1 VQRDCASAQWAPWQA
16 NKVSNNLSEHMSE
29 QFQSAVADTGVEYEI
44 ADNEFLVLAQNKA
57 GQFVYANQA
66 YLKAS
71 GYAWEELNGTL
82 TSRMMHRDTP
92 IQISK
97 DMQRTLV
104 SKRPWTGI
112 IKNKRKNGDHYWL
125 RLNISPLYANGR
137 EYAGALLVHSKP
149 SRDDIARCDKLYR
162 EMADRPSKDLI
173 IINGRPLKVSWFLRM
188 AMPLARYGLNARI
201 AITMALVILAGAVAV
216 GIASTGSGKMA
227 GAAFAAFAAFSAW
240 AGLRLSRDIV
250 QPLRKALQI
259 ANDTAAGDLSS
270 SIRSARNDEIG
281 SLMRALSQMNMN
293 MRATVVDVRDGV
305 RLMEGATREI
315 ASHTADLSERT
326 NHQAAHLQ
334 TTAASMEEMTANV
347 KQTADASKLASECA
361 RSASEAAES
370 GGRVIGEVVGTMTGI
385 TQSSKKITDIIGVID
400 SIAFQTN
407 ILALNAAVEAA
418 RAGEQ
423 GRGFAVVASEVR
435 SLAQRSATSAREIR
449 QLIVDSVEK
458 ISDGS
463 RLVNDAGK
471 TIDNVVKQVRQM
483 TELVL
488 RIADASHEQSAGIA
502 QINDGVANLD
512 QVTQRNAAMV
522 GENTASAAS
531 LREQAEQLAA
541 AVSVFKL
548 SQKENQLLFNSVQV
562 DMGKM
567 KRESLVARAA

>member
-1 VQRDCASAQWAPWQA
+1 
-16 NKVSNNLSEHMSE
+16 MSQHIE
-29 QFQSAVADTGVEYEI
+29 SVVADTGVEYEI
-44 ADNEFLVLAQNKA
+44 GENEFLVLAQNKA
-57 GQFVYANQA
+57 GQFAYANHA
-66 YLKAS
+66 YLNAS
-71 GYAWEELNGTL
+71 GYSWEELKGTI
-82 TSRMMHRDTP
+82 TARMMHRDTP
-92 IQISK
+92 VELSK

-104 SKRPWTGI
+104 AKRPWTGI

-149 SRDDIARCDKLYR
+149 SREDIARCEKLYR
-162 EMADRPSKDLI
+162 EMVERPSKDLI
-173 IINGRPLKVSWFLRM
+173 ILNGRPLKLSWFLRM
-188 AMPLARYGLNARI
+188 ALPLSRYGLNARI
-201 AITMALVILAGAVAV
+201 SVTMALVILAAGVAI
-216 GIASTGSGKMA
+216 GLGSIGNGFAA
-227 GAAFAAFAAFSAW
+227 GGAFAAFALFTGW
-240 AGLRLSRDIV
+240 AGWRLSRDIV
-250 QPLRKALQI
+250 QPLRRALQI
-259 ANDTAAGDLSS
+259 ANDTAAGDLSTG
-270 SIRSARNDEIG
+270 IRSARNDEIG

-305 RLMEGATREI
+305 RQMEGATREI

-334 TTAASMEEMTANV
+334 TPAASMEEMTANV
-347 KQTADASKLASECA
+347 KQTADASKMASDCA

-385 TQSSKKITDIIGVID
+385 TQSSKKISDIIGVID

-423 GRGFAVVASEVR
+423 GRGFAVVAAEVR

-449 QLIVDSVEK
+449 QLIVDSVDR
-458 ISDGS
+458 INDGS

-531 LREQAEQLAA
+531 LRAQAEQLAA

-548 SQKENQLLFNSVQV
+548 SQQENQAFFNSVQV
-562 DMGKM
+562 DMSKM

>member
-1 VQRDCASAQWAPWQA
+1 MSDHFLSAA
-16 NKVSNNLSEHMSE
+16 
-29 QFQSAVADTGVEYEI
+29 ADTGIEYEI
-44 ADNEFLVLAQNKA
+44 GDNEFLVLAQNKA
-57 GQFVYANQA
+57 GHFVYANQA

-71 GYAWEELNGTL
+71 GYSWEELKGTM
-82 TSRMMHRDTP
+82 TSLMMHKDTP
-92 IQISK
+92 VALSK

-104 SKRPWTGI
+104 AKRPWTGI

-125 RLNISPLYANGR
+125 RLNISPLYANGH

-149 SRDDIARCDKLYR
+149 SREDVKRCETLYR
-162 EMADRPSKDLI
+162 EMAERPSKDLI
-173 IINGRPLKVSWFLRM
+173 ILNGRPLRLNWFLRM
-188 AMPLARYGLNARI
+188 ALPLSRYGLNARI
-201 AITMALVILAGAVAV
+201 TVTMSLVIAAAAVAV
-216 GIASTGSGKMA
+216 GLAGTGNPVTAA
-227 GAAFAAFAAFSAW
+227 GGFAAFALFASW
-240 AGLRLSRDIV
+240 AGWRLSRDIV
-250 QPLRKALQI
+250 APLRRALEI
-259 ANDTAAGDLSS
+259 ANHTAAGDLSS

-305 RLMEGATREI
+305 RQVEQATREI
-315 ASHTADLSERT
+315 AAHTADLSERT

-334 TTAASMEEMTANV
+334 TTAASMEQMTANV

-361 RSASEAAES
+361 RTASSAAES
-370 GGRVIGEVVGTMTGI
+370 GGRVIGEVVGTMAGI

-423 GRGFAVVASEVR
+423 GRGFAVVAAEVR
-435 SLAQRSATSAREIR
+435 SLAQRSATSAKEIR
-449 QLIVDSVEK
+449 QLIVESVDK
-458 ISDGS
+458 INDGS

-531 LREQAEQLAA
+531 LRAQAEQLAA

-548 SQKENQLLFNSVQV
+548 SQQENQAFFNSVQV
-562 DMGKM
+562 DMNKM